1 MTRTRT
7 SSRLAVA
14 VATAAS
20 IAVVAMAVHGT
31 AGADVPRLLDTAA
44 APCEPLDTAAEPL
57 VGSAVRARSG
67 AERPAAPTGL
77 DCLPAVDGPT
87 APARPYF
94 DAADWLWNPVPEDP
108 ELDPQ
113 SAAMVE
119 HLAQG
124 DHIANTGDFA
134 VTLRGVDD
142 ITEDTPRFPVS
153 FSQEGSWGPDP
164 FEGETMPIPEGTPIA
179 PGSDGHLAVAD
190 PVSNMVYNLWMAQD
204 GGDGWSAGWG
214 AMTPLDGDGREENGS
229 STGAG
234 LARYAAV
241 VRAEEIAAGE
251 IPHALFFSTN
261 MAAPDEVRYP
271 ATKTDGSNMDGVDTP
286 IPEGARV
293 QLDPSLDLDSLDM
306 TEGERTVARALQTH
320 GAYVGDNGGARMAFL
335 FEYVPDSSVYED
347 AGLVGDY
354 APMDGIPWDR
364 LQVLADWNG
373 GQDPDAT
380 PPAAPADDRG
390 ARAPADDEP
399 TGDEP
404 SSDDPVS
411 DEPTSDEPSA
421 DRPSEDDAAGDDPAG
436 DEPARGA
443 PSPDTPERDA
453 PADDGSQRERPA
465 DDRPAGDR
473 PSSDRPG
480 SDRPADDPDE
490 DRSGTAAPARSP
502 AGNDE
507 PGGDTPTRND
517 RPSTGDTPTGETP
530 GGDTPGGDT
539 PGGDDPTGDAP
550 AGDRRPQAGNDRP
563 DPTDD
568 PRDPAAGEEP
578 ADTGVT
584 LLRDIGEPAEGS
596 TGGDTLTV
604 GEGGDHASIQD
615 AVDAA
620 RPGDTIE
627 IADGTYEGF
636 SVDGGGTADGWLT
649 IRAAEGAEVVVE
661 GGGGSDQGLVDI
673 NGASYLRLIGLT
685 VSGSGSHG
693 VYGAGTDH
701 VVLRDCR
708 VTGSSDGGI
717 VVLDSTDLLVQGC
730 EVDGNNARGTDA
742 SNEALSIVNT
752 DGFEIVD
759 NDVRDNGEEGIDAKY
774 EARNGVIHLNRAE
787 GNRGPNI
794 YVDSAHDIEVLDNVV
809 TGATESSK
817 SGIGLAVENFSDTRR
832 LDNVTIRG
840 NVIEDNAG
848 AGVDFWIEGTGSIS
862 GVTIEGNR
870 FSGNGRG
877 AITFNADSFSG
888 ENSIIDNLF
897 ADGDEPPGERSGF
910 RLAGNSLT
918 EAVGEILG
926 R

>member
-20 IAVVAMAVHGT
+20 VAVAVMAVHGT

-44 APCEPLDTAAEPL
+44 APCEPFDTAAEPL

-67 AERPAAPTGL
+67 TVPSAAPAGL
-77 DCLPAVDGPT
+77 DCVPADDGPT

-94 DAADWLWNPVPEDP
+94 DAADWLWNPVPQDP

-119 HLAQG
+119 QLARG

-134 VTLRGVDD
+134 VTLRGVDG

-153 FSQEGSWGPDP
+153 FAQEGSWGPDP
-164 FEGETMPIPEGTPIA
+164 FAGETVPIPENTPIA

-190 PVSNMVYNLWMAQD
+190 PISNMVYNLWMAED
-204 GGDGWSAGWG
+204 GGNTWNAGWG

-347 AGLVGDY
+347 AGLSGDY

-373 GQDPDAT
+373 GQDPDAA
-380 PPAAPADDRG
+380 PPAAPADD
-390 ARAPADDEP
+390 PTADDEP
-399 TGDEP
+399 VGDR
-404 SSDDPVS
+404 V
-411 DEPTSDEPSA
+411 A
-421 DRPSEDDAAGDDPAG
+421 R
-436 DEPARGA
+436 DEPAA
-443 PSPDTPERDA
+443 DAPERGG
-453 PADDGSQRERPA
+453 PAADQPQR
-465 DDRPAGDR
+465 DRPAGDR
-473 PSSDRPG
+473 PAADEPADDRPTDVPPMG
-480 SDRPADDPDE
+480 DRPDRPADDPPSDDPGG
-490 DRSGTAAPARSP
+490 DRPGTGTTARSP
-502 AGNDE
+502 S
-507 PGGDTPTRND
+507 GD
-517 RPSTGDTPTGETP
+517 SPTGT
-530 GGDTPGGDT
+530 
-539 PGGDDPTGDAP
+539 
-550 AGDRRPQAGNDRP
+550 AG
-563 DPTDD
+563 
-568 PRDPAAGEEP
+568 PRGPAAGEEP

-584 LLRDIGEPAEGS
+584 LLRDIGEPAEGAAGGS
-596 TGGDTLTV
+596 TITV
-604 GEGGDHASIQD
+604 GEGGDHSSIQD

-620 RPGDTIE
+620 QPGDTVE
-627 IADGTYEGF
+627 IAEGTYEGF
-636 SVDGGGTADGWLT
+636 SVDGGGTAEGWLT

-673 NGASYLRLIGLT
+673 NGASYLRMIGLT
-685 VSGSGSHG
+685 VRGSGSHG

-742 SNEALSIVNT
+742 SNEAISIVNT

-774 EARNGVIHLNRAE
+774 EARNGVIHLNRVE

-794 YVDSAHDIEVLDNVV
+794 YVDSARDIEVLENVV
-809 TGATESSK
+809 TGATETSK
-817 SGIGLAVENFSDTRR
+817 SGIGLAVENFSETRR
-832 LDNVTIRG
+832 LDNVTIRD

-897 ADGDEPPGERSGF
+897 ADGDEPPGERSSF
-910 RLAGNSLT
+910 RLTGNSLT
-918 EAVGEILG
+918 EAVGEVLG
-926 R
+926 G